1 MQYSFYVVD
10 GTHVHLVEADAN
22 AFLAGDMFAGTTGNS
37 FSVSELTA
45 GNYPFTNGGT
55 SSTGAYAS
63 GGVFVSDGAGNIK
76 SGVVD
81 ANNAGTV
88 QSASMLGSCAYTV
101 DGTTGR
107 IDLKLCPSGGSPL
120 EFAAY
125 LTSTGSAV
133 MLELDSAATANG
145 MTIPQRVLATSVKG
159 IFALA
164 LGGQGIL
171 NSAPSNRTDASG
183 QITLAGTA
191 VGLGNLD
198 INTFN
203 SVFQSDPLDTT
214 NSTIAAPDATLG
226 RGTAKIVGTNPAVTF
241 NVSYYIADD
250 NTALLM
256 GTDTV
261 RTQTGIITLQ
271 SPNPAN

>member
-1 MQYSFYVVD
+1 
-10 GTHVHLVEADAN
+10 
-22 AFLAGDMFAGTTGNS
+22 
-37 FSVSELTA
+37 
-45 GNYPFTNGGT
+45 
-55 SSTGAYAS
+55 
-63 GGVFVSDGAGNIK
+63 
-76 SGVVD
+76 
-81 ANNAGTV
+81 
-88 QSASMLGSCAYTV
+88 MLGSCAYTV

-107 IDLKLCPSGGSPL
+107 IDLKLCPSGASTTLG
-120 EFAAY
+120 FAAY
-125 LTSTGSAV
+125 LTSTGSAL

-145 MTIPQRVLATSVKG
+145 MAIRQSTLATSATG
-159 IFALA
+159 IFALG

-171 NSAPSNRTDASG
+171 HTGPANRTDASG
-183 QITLAGTA
+183 QITLAGTS

-214 NSTIAAPDATLG
+214 NSTIAAPDTTFG

-241 NVSYYIADD
+241 TVSYYIVDG

-261 RTQTGIITLQ
+261 RTQTGIIALQ
-271 SPNPAN
+271 SPAPAN

>member
-1 MQYSFYVVD
+1 
-10 GTHVHLVEADAN
+10 
-22 AFLAGDMFAGTTGNS
+22 
-37 FSVSELTA
+37 
-45 GNYPFTNGGT
+45 
-55 SSTGAYAS
+55 
-63 GGVFVSDGAGNIK
+63 
-76 SGVVD
+76 
-81 ANNAGTV
+81 
-88 QSASMLGSCAYTV
+88 
-101 DGTTGR
+101 
-107 IDLKLCPSGGSPL
+107 
-120 EFAAY
+120 
-125 LTSTGSAV
+125 

-145 MTIPQRVLATSVKG
+145 MAMPQRVLATSVKG

-183 QITLAGTA
+183 QVTLAGTA

-241 NVSYYIADD
+241 NVSYYIVDD

-271 SPNPAN
+271 SPPPAN